1 MQLKKVE
8 IIKYRNFENIIINFD
23 KQDNFPNVFSIA
35 SKNGGGKSTLIQ
47 FIFIILHCFMD
58 KNKQKYIKNLLEEFY
73 EITEDI
79 ELVNFII
86 EDNGK
91 DYYLNFSI
99 TKEKAFNM
107 YLDEEE
113 LKKSLK
119 KESDSNREKQ
129 QKFSKLSFLINILE
143 EFNRLTP
150 LFKNKFRD
158 SENIFNELGMS
169 SLYDELRIEGN
180 RGKVVK
186 DYKEFIKKALNDSR
200 LQSVDIEDLDK
211 YYRNTKNLLD
221 KFRDE
226 LNNKNIIYINH
237 INHDTVL
244 ILETDM
250 DIELLDCLSK
260 KVFLNA
266 PNSQIYHFLSSDDK
280 KEIFDSDLSYSAVL
294 ENSKNELDNFYTYN
308 FIPTELILKS
318 FKKASDEDLK
328 IKRKTNKYGE
338 KYDRLS
344 QNLKSLLDNKE
355 ILENENG
362 NEIIFRLKD
371 SKIKILPEDLS
382 HGELKKLAIFIWLKY
397 IVSEDSIILIDEI
410 DIAFH
415 PRWQYQ
421 LIKDLSKWSDG
432 SQFLLA
438 THSPQILSSTYYKN
452 LIILKDGEVKQLSK
466 PLRDNDLNHIVE
478 LVMGGKSLPEELDN
492 LQKEYRELIEE
503 DKENSEKAEFIK
515 EKILELEGANSSF
528 FRRIDFY
535 KKMNKR

>member
-478 LVMGGKSLPEELDN
+478 LVMGGKSLPEELETLHKD
-492 LQKEYRELIEE
+492 YRELIEE

>member
-1 MQLKKVE
+1 MQLRKVE

-478 LVMGGKSLPEELDN
+478 LVMGGKSLPEELETLHKD
-492 LQKEYRELIEE
+492 YRELIEE